1 MQPEKV
7 QVKIF
12 SKGTP
17 DVPGYVP
24 VFQRWIREHVLDELL
39 IDVVDYSHVAD
50 GPEVT
55 LIGHESDYVLDRA
68 RGKLGLL
75 YASKRASDPKHGAFL
90 DAIKRAL
97 HAAVL
102 LEKESGPNPPLAFGS
117 DKIVVRIADRL
128 NAPNSDT
135 TLEKVTPA
143 LRESL
148 SQVYGATPFTLT
160 RIGSPRDLFGVE
172 ISAPGAAPLGELLAR
187 LA

>member
-1 MQPEKV
+1 MQSEKV

-17 DVPGYVP
+17 DVLGYVP
-24 VFQRWIREHVLDELL
+24 VFQRWIREHVLEELL

-68 RGKLGLL
+68 EGKLGLL
-75 YASKRASDPKHGAFL
+75 YASKRISGRQNDAILGAF
-90 DAIKRAL
+90 KRAL

-102 LEKESGPNPPLAFGS
+102 LEKESGPNTPLAFGS

-128 NAPNSDT
+128 NAPNSEAT
-135 TLEKVTPA
+135 FERLAPA

-148 SQVYGATPFTLT
+148 SLVYGTTAFTLT
-160 RIGSPRDLFGVE
+160 RVGSPRDLFSGQ
-172 ISAPGAAPLGELLAR
+172 ISAPGAATLGELLAR
-187 LA
+187 VA

>member
-1 MQPEKV
+1 MQTEKV

-24 VFQRWIREHVLDELL
+24 VFQRWIREHVLNELL

-68 RGKLGLL
+68 DGKLGLL
-75 YASKRASDPKHGAFL
+75 YVSKRPSAQKNGAFL
-90 DAIKRAL
+90 DAFKRAL
-97 HAAVL
+97 RAAVL
-102 LEKESGPNPPLAFGS
+102 LEEESGPKTPLAFGS

-135 TLEKVTPA
+135 TFEQVAPS

-148 SQVYGATPFTLT
+148 TRVYGTTPFTLT
-160 RIGSPRDLFGVE
+160 RIGSPRDLFSVE
-172 ISAPGAAPLGELLAR
+172 INAPGAAPLSELLAR

>member
-1 MQPEKV
+1 MQSEKL

-12 SKGTP
+12 SAGTP
-17 DVPGYVP
+17 DVPGYIP

-68 RGKLGLL
+68 EGKLGLL
-75 YASKRASDPKHGAFL
+75 YSNKRATGTKNGAFL
-90 DAIKRAL
+90 SAIRRAL
-97 HAAVL
+97 NAAAL
-102 LEKESGPNPPLAFGS
+102 LEKESGPATPLAFGS
-117 DKIVVRIADRL
+117 DKLLVRVADRL
-128 NAPNSDT
+128 NAPNSEAT
-135 TLEKVTPA
+135 FEQVAPS

-148 SQVYGATPFTLT
+148 TRVYGATPFTLA
-160 RIGSPRDLFGVE
+160 RVGSPRDLFAVE
-172 ISAPGAAPLGELLAR
+172 IGAPGAPALGELLAR

>member
-1 MQPEKV
+1 MQSEKV

-68 RGKLGLL
+68 GGKLGLL
-75 YASKRASDPKHGAFL
+75 YASKRTLNPNDGSFL
-90 DAIKRAL
+90 GAIKRAL
-97 HAAVL
+97 RAAVL
-102 LEKESGPNPPLAFGS
+102 LEKESGPKPPFAFGS

-128 NAPNSDT
+128 NAPNSDAT
-135 TLEKVTPA
+135 FERVAPS

-148 SQVYGATPFTLT
+148 TRVYGTTPFTLA
-160 RIGSPRDLFGVE
+160 RVGSPRDLFGVE
-172 ISAPGAAPLGELLAR
+172 IGSPGAPALGEMLAR
-187 LA
+187 LD